1 MHDNLLMGED
11 MKKLN
16 KFTLPGTIILLIM
29 SFGVSVGA
37 KEKQGLRNL
46 DKDENGK
53 ITFEEFSYK
62 HQKIF
67 NNMDK
72 DSDGFISR
80 DEIDRKREGK
90 NNISRYAD
98 RLDLNNDL
106 KIDKNEF
113 IRGQSNRFKRDQKA
127 SKNRRHIDSKQ
138 KRNVAEKIF
147 ESADADNNGSLN
159 TSELSKVRELAPKV
173 AKNHR
178 FSQVDLDKNNKL
190 TQEEFLAPIKKKFSS
205 MDSNQDSALDRGEL
219 RPRSKS
225 PYQKD
230 RRSQIRKRVDRFE
243 KGLKR
248 KIQSGEITEEEAKKL
263 RADMKRK
270 ISKMREN
277 QRNKDRLPPPVRH

>member
-1 MHDNLLMGED
+1 

-16 KFTLPGTIILLIM
+16 KFTLSGTIILLIM

-53 ITFEEFSYK
+53 ITFKEFSYK

-113 IRGQSNRFKRDQKA
+113 IRGQSNRFKRDRKA

-138 KRNVAEKIF
+138 RRNVAEKIF
-147 ESADADNNGSLN
+147 ESADSDNNGSLN

-178 FSQVDLDKNNKL
+178 FSQVDLDNNNKL

-205 MDSNQDSALDRGEL
+205 MDRNQDSALDRGEL

-270 ISKMREN
+270 ISNMREN

>member
-1 MHDNLLMGED
+1 

-16 KFTLPGTIILLIM
+16 KFTLSGTIILLIM

-138 KRNVAEKIF
+138 RRNVAEKIF
-147 ESADADNNGSLN
+147 ESADSDNNGSLN

-205 MDSNQDSALDRGEL
+205 MDRNQDSALDKGEL

>member
-1 MHDNLLMGED
+1 

-16 KFTLPGTIILLIM
+16 KFTLSGTIILLIM

-113 IRGQSNRFKRDQKA
+113 IRGQSNRFKRVQKA

-138 KRNVAEKIF
+138 RRNVAEKIF
-147 ESADADNNGSLN
+147 ESADSDNNGSLN

>member
-1 MHDNLLMGED
+1 
-11 MKKLN
+11 
-16 KFTLPGTIILLIM
+16 M

-90 NNISRYAD
+90 DNISRYAD

-138 KRNVAEKIF
+138 RRHVTEKIF

-159 TSELSKVRELAPKV
+159 TSELSKVRELAPKL

-178 FSQVDLDKNNKL
+178 FSQVDLDNNNKL

-205 MDSNQDSALDRGEL
+205 MDRNQDSALDRGEL

>member
-1 MHDNLLMGED
+1 

-16 KFTLPGTIILLIM
+16 KFTLSGTIILLIM

-113 IRGQSNRFKRDQKA
+113 IRGQSNRFKRDRKT

-138 KRNVAEKIF
+138 RRYVAEKIF
-147 ESADADNNGSLN
+147 ESADSDNNGSLN

-178 FSQVDLDKNNKL
+178 FSQVDLDNNNKL

-205 MDSNQDSALDRGEL
+205 MDRNQDSALDRGEL

>member
-1 MHDNLLMGED
+1 

-16 KFTLPGTIILLIM
+16 KFTLSGTIILLIM
-29 SFGVSVGA
+29 TFGVSIGA

-90 NNISRYAD
+90 NNISKYAD

-113 IRGQSNRFKRDQKA
+113 IRGQSNRFKRDRKA

-138 KRNVAEKIF
+138 RRNVAEKIF

-205 MDSNQDSALDRGEL
+205 MDKNQDSALDKGEL

>member
-1 MHDNLLMGED
+1 
-11 MKKLN
+11 
-16 KFTLPGTIILLIM
+16 M

-138 KRNVAEKIF
+138 RRNVAEKIF
-147 ESADADNNGSLN
+147 ESADSDNNGSLN
-159 TSELSKVRELAPKV
+159 TCLLYTSDA
-173 AKNHR
+173 
-178 FSQVDLDKNNKL
+178 
-190 TQEEFLAPIKKKFSS
+190 
-205 MDSNQDSALDRGEL
+205 
-219 RPRSKS
+219 
-225 PYQKD
+225 
-230 RRSQIRKRVDRFE
+230 
-243 KGLKR
+243 
-248 KIQSGEITEEEAKKL
+248 
-263 RADMKRK
+263 AD
-270 ISKMREN
+270 E
-277 QRNKDRLPPPVRH
+277 

>member
-1 MHDNLLMGED
+1 MGED

-16 KFTLPGTIILLIM
+16 KFTLSGTIILLIM

-113 IRGQSNRFKRDQKA
+113 IRGQSNRFKRDRKA

-138 KRNVAEKIF
+138 RRNVAEKIF
-147 ESADADNNGSLN
+147 ESADSDNNGSLN

-178 FSQVDLDKNNKL
+178 FSQVDLDNNNKL

-205 MDSNQDSALDRGEL
+205 MDRNQDSALDRGEL

-270 ISKMREN
+270 ISNMREN

>member
-1 MHDNLLMGED
+1 

-16 KFTLPGTIILLIM
+16 KFILSGTIILLIM

-46 DKDENGK
+46 DKDDNGK

-106 KIDKNEF
+106 KIDKKEF

-127 SKNRRHIDSKQ
+127 SKDRRHIDSKQ
-138 KRNVAEKIF
+138 RRNVAEKIF
-147 ESADADNNGSLN
+147 ESADTDNNGSLN

-205 MDSNQDSALDRGEL
+205 MDRNQDSALDRGEL

-230 RRSQIRKRVDRFE
+230 RRSQVRKRVDRFE

-270 ISKMREN
+270 ISKMGEN

>member
-1 MHDNLLMGED
+1 

-16 KFTLPGTIILLIM
+16 KFTLSGTIILLIM

-138 KRNVAEKIF
+138 RRNVAEKIF

-205 MDSNQDSALDRGEL
+205 MDRNQDSALDRGEL

>member
-1 MHDNLLMGED
+1 

-16 KFTLPGTIILLIM
+16 KFTLLGTIILLIM

-113 IRGQSNRFKRDQKA
+113 IRGQSNRFKRDLKA

-138 KRNVAEKIF
+138 RRNVAEKIF
-147 ESADADNNGSLN
+147 ESADSDNNGSLN

-178 FSQVDLDKNNKL
+178 FSQVDLDNNNKL

-205 MDSNQDSALDRGEL
+205 MDRNQDSALDRGEL

>member
-1 MHDNLLMGED
+1 

-16 KFTLPGTIILLIM
+16 KFTLSGTIILLIM

-113 IRGQSNRFKRDQKA
+113 IRGQSNRFKRDLKA

-138 KRNVAEKIF
+138 RRNVAEKIF
-147 ESADADNNGSLN
+147 ESADLDNNGSLN

-178 FSQVDLDKNNKL
+178 FSQVDLDNNNKL

-205 MDSNQDSALDRGEL
+205 MDRNQDSALDRGEL

>member
-1 MHDNLLMGED
+1 

-16 KFTLPGTIILLIM
+16 KFTLSGTIILLIM
-29 SFGVSVGA
+29 TFGVSIGA

-113 IRGQSNRFKRDQKA
+113 IRGQSNRFKRVQKA

-138 KRNVAEKIF
+138 RRNVAEKIF
-147 ESADADNNGSLN
+147 ESADSDKNGSLN

-173 AKNHR
+173 AKNQR

-205 MDSNQDSALDRGEL
+205 MDKNQDSALDKGEL

>member
-1 MHDNLLMGED
+1 MGED

-16 KFTLPGTIILLIM
+16 KFILSGTIILLIM

-53 ITFEEFSYK
+53 ITFEEFSDK

-113 IRGQSNRFKRDQKA
+113 IRGQSNRFKRVQKA

-138 KRNVAEKIF
+138 RRNVAEKIF

-205 MDSNQDSALDRGEL
+205 MDRNQDSALDRGEL